1 MSNEPAAQSRRTE
14 IATGIAIVTRVT
26 RARLGHR
33 HEHDTLPTAGATGYA
48 AWAEKT
54 LEGAW
59 RRLAAQSKFLT
70 TARHGAVALS
80 GDSLFAALGDR

>member
-26 RARLGHR
+26 RARLGR

-80 GDSLFAALGDR
+80 GDSLFAAPGDR